1 MDELDLGG
9 EVSVGEG
16 LEDLNP
22 DVFMS
27 FVGNSNVNAVDHT
40 SDNLLGEA
48 DDFEGVVFVTS
59 LLLNVVSASHEEFE
73 KFGVGLFGL

>member
-1 MDELDLGG
+1 MYKLDLSG
-9 EVSVGEG
+9 EVSVGKG

-22 DVFMS
+22 DVFVS
-27 FVGNSNVNAVDHT
+27 LVGNSNVNTVDHT
-40 SDNLLGEA
+40 GDDLLGVA
-48 DDFEGVVFVTS
+48 DDLEGCVFVTS